1 MVAQSDWLPMMI
13 ATAGADTIR
22 VKPILCAKEA
32 REPESAAGKLAA
44 YRRGPDAARRGAAAS
59 TGIRR

>member
-1 MVAQSDWLPMMI
+1 MMI
-13 ATAGADTIR
+13 ATAGAGTIR